1 MTLLKTKQMTFILG
15 RLSGLP
21 TIHAFRRQTTREKR
35 VFVFFSVAF
44 TTSRPTLQTFI
55 TITLKENHFHNN
67 NNAYMDTHFLLRM
80 SLNNG

>member
-1 MTLLKTKQMTFILG
+1 MTLVKIKQMTSILG

-21 TIHAFRRQTTREKR
+21 TIHAFRRQTAREKR
-35 VFVFFSVAF
+35 VFVSFSVAF

-55 TITLKENHFHNN
+55 TITLKATPFHNN
-67 NNAYMDTHFLLRM
+67 VYIDTHFLLRM

>member
-1 MTLLKTKQMTFILG
+1 MTPVKTKQMTFILG

-55 TITLKENHFHNN
+55 TITLKENHFHP
-67 NNAYMDTHFLLRM
+67 TTTTRTWIRIFFCVCL
-80 SLNNG
+80 

>member
-1 MTLLKTKQMTFILG
+1 MTLVKTKQMTFILG

-35 VFVFFSVAF
+35 VFVFFRLPLQLVGLLF
-44 TTSRPTLQTFI
+44 TTFI
-55 TITLKENHFHNN
+55 TFTLKENHFHNN

>member
-1 MTLLKTKQMTFILG
+1 MTLVNTKQMTFILG

-21 TIHAFRRQTTREKR
+21 TIHVFRRQTTREKR

-44 TTSRPTLQTFI
+44 TTSRPTLQTFM
-55 TITLKENHFHNN
+55 TITLKAIPFHNN
-67 NNAYMDTHFLLRM
+67 AYIDTNFLLRM

>member
-1 MTLLKTKQMTFILG
+1 MTFILG

-21 TIHAFRRQTTREKR
+21 TIHEFRRQTKREKR

-44 TTSRPTLQTFI
+44 TTSRPTLQTFM
-55 TITLKENHFHNN
+55 TITLKAIPFHNN
-67 NNAYMDTHFLLRM
+67 AYIDTNFLLRM

>member
-1 MTLLKTKQMTFILG
+1 MTLVKTKQMTFILG

-21 TIHAFRRQTTREKR
+21 TIHVFRRQTTREKR

-44 TTSRPTLQTFI
+44 TTSRPTLQTFM
-55 TITLKENHFHNN
+55 TITLKAIPFHNN
-67 NNAYMDTHFLLRM
+67 AYIDTNFLLRM